1 MVRCR
6 SVFGLTVLLA
16 ALMAA
21 RSTAA
26 PPAAI
31 PTPDAPAQP
40 APRLEGKVELI
51 APLPPPR
58 DGMLEVYLRNT
69 DDTVPLVIVPVAISG
84 DTATGAY
91 VSFAARDDGEHTYTD
106 RAGTS
111 RTVRRV
117 VALTPPTLLPQR
129 LDDFTIMLGAL
140 AFGVVAAIVARSKRQ
155 PSIMDGF
162 EDDTGDALAMT
173 GDADLPEDP
182 AAAMA
187 ELARRSEDGE

>member
-1 MVRCR
+1 M
-6 SVFGLTVLLA
+6 
-16 ALMAA
+16 
-21 RSTAA
+21 
-26 PPAAI
+26 
-31 PTPDAPAQP
+31 
-40 APRLEGKVELI
+40 ELI

-58 DGMLEVYLRNT
+58 NGMLEVYLRNT
-69 DDTVPLVIVPVAISG
+69 DDTVTVVIVPVSISG

-140 AFGVVAAIVARSKRQ
+140 VILMAAFGVVAAIVARSKRQ

-162 EDDTGDALAMT
+162 EDDAGDALAMA